1 MARISTDDG
10 FGRDPRLDRL
20 AELCG
25 WSRRET
31 AGCLQ
36 LDIWP
41 ICYDRV
47 TPNIPARDL
56 DIAASR
62 GAITPVAHARGF
74 SGALVESGFARPS
87 TRKDTTFEWVRK
99 DKAPVSLSW
108 KDPEWRD
115 RIYVRGAAERIAY
128 LIKSEESGR
137 IGGQNSGTSR
147 GNSSKGPLRHPSRD
161 PQGSGNPTSTATDTP
176 TAPSSAPDPATD
188 RSKNS
193 ARPAVG
199 GDCDLFGEL
208 KAKVDAYSG
217 DIGKARGRKAKKP
230 FEHTP
235 AEAAIVR
242 LILEKLGAHT
252 DTRYSGIDEHARLIV
267 GRLRDGLTEADLRKI
282 VAYCAHPTG
291 LDWVGKPEQIKYL
304 RPETLFGP
312 KTYSRYLDHARS
324 WYAKHIGNEEP
335 EGAAA

>member
-25 WSRRET
+25 WTRRET

-56 DIAASR
+56 DIAAAR
-62 GAITPVAHARGF
+62 GAVTPVAHARGF

-99 DKAPVSLSW
+99 DKAAVSLSW

-161 PQGSGNPTSTATDTP
+161 PQGSGNPTPTATDT
-176 TAPSSAPDPATD
+176 ASASAVATD
-188 RSKNS
+188 QSKNS
-193 ARPAVG
+193 ARPSVG
-199 GDCDLFGEL
+199 GDRDLFGEL
-208 KAKVDAYSG
+208 EAKCDAYSG
-217 DIGKARGRKAKKP
+217 DVGKARANKARKAKKP
-230 FEHTP
+230 FDHTE
-235 AEAAIVR
+235 AEAASVR
-242 LILEKLGAHT
+242 LLLDKLGQHT
-252 DTRYSGIDEHARLIV
+252 GTQYSGADEHVRLIV
-267 GRLRDGLTEADLRKI
+267 GRLRDGVTEWDLRCVI
-282 VAYCAHPTG
+282 GYCAHPTG
-291 LDWVGKPEQIKYL
+291 LGWTDKPDLSKYL

-312 KTYSRYLDHARS
+312 RTISKYLDAARS
-324 WYAKHIGNEEP
+324 WATKHIAQP
-335 EGAAA
+335 EQQEMTT